1 MQNYKEDKMIKHSK
15 KQSFRKSNKN
25 IKSEQTCENV
35 TILPEE
41 GIDTIHGFS
50 KLNISDKSHQSSSS
64 DQRGADQLMG
74 RRKSLSG
81 SSPAF
86 QGQYLPASHSPG
98 ITQGKDMDKAGKG
111 VLVLKIP
118 GQNTI

>member
-1 MQNYKEDKMIKHSK
+1 MQNHKEDKMIKHSK

-35 TILPEE
+35 TILPED

-50 KLNISDKSHQSSSS
+50 KLNISDKSSQSSSCGQS
-64 DQRGADQLMG
+64 IADQLMK

-81 SSPAF
+81 SSSGS
-86 QGQYLPASHSPG
+86 QDQYFTGSPSPG
-98 ITQGKDMDKAGKG
+98 ITLDKDMDQAGKR
-111 VLVLKIP
+111 LSFF
-118 GQNTI
+118 